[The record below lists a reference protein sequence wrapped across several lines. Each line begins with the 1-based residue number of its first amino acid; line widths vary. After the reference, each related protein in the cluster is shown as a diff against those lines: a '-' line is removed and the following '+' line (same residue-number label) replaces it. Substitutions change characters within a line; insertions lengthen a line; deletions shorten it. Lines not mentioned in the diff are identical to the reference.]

1 MLILKPLAF
10 WNAACDNYQPL
21 TGVYVSKSSSVRY
34 TYYQIFPCFVVIESI
49 FRSRKVKP
57 KWNCFPSTLCLTLNN
72 ENGYS
77 VGNNGSRYPLT
88 IRSDYSLTKI
98 QSIMLICSFI
108 EFSSGSHNHD
118 KTQQMSVNH
127 KKTRFLENNQNNIYL
142 SQRTFCCR
150 DEHVFVPHMKRY
162 LSQHF
167 QRCSALSHYPN
178 KSGLVNWNLR
188 KKFRGI

>member
-127 KKTRFLENNQNNIYL
+127 KKLVFSRITRITFTYHKDRGSLFIKQHDVL
-142 SQRTFCCR
+142 SQSLGDT
-150 DEHVFVPHMKRY
+150 ELVE
-162 LSQHF
+162 
-167 QRCSALSHYPN
+167 SHRQTVMTAQLNIFSSRIPQDWM
-178 KSGLVNWNLR
+178 LW
-188 KKFRGI
+188 